1 MKRIVQIAVVAL
13 SCSAGAVFAEQERE
27 TPQAADNEMYI
38 SVAQAS
44 QNGEAV
50 SIQREAPAVKQRKL
64 SLHEEIGL
72 AGEGAFPSRGGPLD
86 D

>member
-1 MKRIVQIAVVAL
+1 MKRIVQLAVVAL
-13 SCSAGAVFAEQERE
+13 SCSASLAWSQQEE
-27 TPQAADNEMYI
+27 ITQAQGSPESV

-44 QNGEAV
+44 TSAERA
-50 SIQREAPAVKQRKL
+50 SIQREEPIANPRKP
-64 SLHEEIGL
+64 SMHEMSGL